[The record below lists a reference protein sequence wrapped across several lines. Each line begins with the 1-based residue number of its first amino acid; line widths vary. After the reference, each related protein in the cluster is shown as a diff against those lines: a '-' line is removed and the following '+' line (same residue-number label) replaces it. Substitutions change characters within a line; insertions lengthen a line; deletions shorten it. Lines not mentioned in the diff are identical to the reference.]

1 MGLSLR
7 LARQVAG
14 LTQMELSAVT
24 GIHQAILSQLETGA
38 RSPSPAQRQRLTRAL
53 GAITFIEEG
62 LKMSQNVPTV
72 LEARWDENGRPD
84 FSQLEREAD
93 QASIKD
99 QLEILISEDHS
110 HLLNEAEGDFTQIK
124 ALYPDIVLYEVRSE
138 GQSEI
143 FGRSYV
149 IENGEASLE
158 DDGERVPMEQF
169 KILSRRRVPSRAGVP
184 PMPTT
189 DEEDK

>member
-14 LTQMELSAVT
+14 LTQVELSAVT

-38 RSPSPAQRQRLTRAL
+38 RSPSPTQRQRLTQAL
-53 GAITFIEEG
+53 GAITFIEED

-72 LEARWDENGRPD
+72 LEARWDKNGRPD

-93 QASIKD
+93 QGSIKD

-110 HLLNEAEGDFTQIK
+110 HLLNEAAGDFTQIK
-124 ALYPDIVLYEVRSE
+124 ALYPDTVLYEVRSE

-143 FGRSYV
+143 FRRSYIV
-149 IENGEASLE
+149 ENGEAALE

-169 KILSRRRVPSRAGVP
+169 AILSRRRIARHGVP
-184 PMPTT
+184 PMATGE
-189 DEEDK
+189 DEG